1 MVNAREL
8 WVTHLLLTDAVIVS
22 AAVEDK
28 DVAERRRE
36 CGARIERM
44 QKVLEEIA
52 VIEDAE

>member
-1 MVNAREL
+1 MASVALNHNHTTR
-8 WVTHLLLTDAVIVS
+8 TRQ
-22 AAVEDK
+22 

-36 CGARIERM
+36 YGARIERM